1 MYLDL
6 YSVTD
11 LWKIYKSASG
21 THLGSI
27 MNYELTIGSRVL
39 SRKYAQVHKWSLIE
53 ICMETHA
60 YCPVTTTILV
70 RMQLWALQLKENSRF
85 WKFFTGYYDDQSL
98 RNESFKTWY
107 YCCFY
112 WNKRMLKTDSS

>member
-6 YSVTD
+6 DRAND
-11 LWKIYKSASG
+11 LWKIHKSESG

-27 MNYELTIGSRVL
+27 MNYELAIGSRVL
-39 SRKYAQVHKWSLIE
+39 SRKNAQVHQWSLIE
-53 ICMETHA
+53 IGVERHA

-70 RMQLWALQLKENSRF
+70 RMQLGAVQLKENSVF
-85 WKFFTGYYDDQSL
+85 WKLFTEYYGDQSL
-98 RNESFKTWY
+98 RNRSFKTWY

-112 WNKRMLKTDSS
+112 WNKRMLKTDYS